1 MPADRAVTGRAHFS
15 LPRNCFISLCFQLRA
30 AAPSPIP
37 RAVSP
42 VIETILFLFGLV
54 ALGYLAGLS
63 GYLKI
68 EVGDALT
75 EFAIGV
81 ALPLLLFRTMAGAD
95 FHGSAP
101 WALWTA
107 YFAAAA
113 VTWVAGHLVMTRIFG
128 RDSQMGVVGGVA
140 TAYSNL
146 VLLGIPFML
155 GVFGQE
161 GFEVLSLLIAIHMPL
176 MTMVSIILF
185 DIFGQRKTGTI
196 SAGEILRAFLRRVL
210 PNSLMIGILAGV
222 VWRFTGLDL
231 PPFAVRLIDSL
242 ADIAGPLALFAMGLG
257 LRKFS
262 VSGNVLP
269 AAVLSLLKLFL
280 MPAVALG
287 AALLLDLPPMTAK
300 VAVAAAA
307 LPSGVNS
314 YLLAVQFGTGQGLA
328 SSQMTIATA
337 CAAVTT
343 AFWLTV
349 VHVVFG

>member
-1 MPADRAVTGRAHFS
+1 VASFS
-15 LPRNCFISLCFQLRA
+15 ALQLRRTA
-30 AAPSPIP
+30 QSPI
-37 RAVSP
+37 RQNVSL
-42 VIETILFLFGLV
+42 VVETILFVFGLV
-54 ALGYLAGLS
+54 ALGYLAGLT
-63 GYLKI
+63 GYLKA

-75 EFAIGV
+75 EFAVGV
-81 ALPLLLFRTMAGAD
+81 ALPLLLFRTMVDAD
-95 FHGSAP
+95 FQGSAP
-101 WALWTA
+101 WALWAA

-113 VTWVAGHLVMTRIFG
+113 VAWVAGHLVMTRIFG
-128 RDSQMGVVGGVA
+128 RDSQAGVVGGVA

-155 GVFGQE
+155 GVFGQD
-161 GFEVLSLLIAIHMPL
+161 GFEVLSLLIAIHMPV
-176 MTMVSIILF
+176 MTMTSIILF
-185 DIFGQRKTGTI
+185 DVFGHRKTGSI

-222 VWRFTGLDL
+222 VWRFTGIQL
-231 PPFAVRLIDSL
+231 PPFVVRPIDSL

-257 LRKFS
+257 LRRFS
-262 VSGNVLP
+262 ISGNVLP

-287 AALLLDLPPMTAK
+287 AALLLGLPPMTAK

-349 VHVVFG
+349 VHVVFD

>member
-1 MPADRAVTGRAHFS
+1 MRLRTGQRPPRIPRFSAAFRRPAVARGRAVAYS
-15 LPRNCFISLCFQLRA
+15 AS
-30 AAPSPIP
+30 
-37 RAVSP
+37 VSP

-63 GYLKI
+63 
-68 EVGDALT
+68 

-101 WALWTA
+101 WALWSA

-155 GVFGQE
+155 GVYGQD

-176 MTMVSIILF
+176 MTMVSIVLF

-222 VWRFTGLDL
+222 AWRFTGLDL

-262 VSGNVLP
+262 VSGNILP
-269 AAVLSLLKLFL
+269 AAVLSSLKLFL

>member
-1 MPADRAVTGRAHFS
+1 M
-15 LPRNCFISLCFQLRA
+15 
-30 AAPSPIP
+30 
-37 RAVSP
+37 SP
-42 VIETILFLFGLV
+42 VIETILFVFGIA
-54 ALGYLAGLS
+54 ALGYLSGLS
-63 GYLKI
+63 RYLKA
-68 EVGDALT
+68 EVGDGLT
-75 EFAIGV
+75 EFAVGV
-81 ALPLLLFRTMAGAD
+81 ALPLLLFRTMVEAD
-95 FHGSAP
+95 FQGSAP

-113 VTWVAGHLVMTRIFG
+113 VTWLAGHLVTTRIFG
-128 RDSQMGVVGGVA
+128 RDSQAGVVGGVA

-161 GFEVLSLLIAIHMPL
+161 GFAVLSLLIAIHMPV
-176 MTMVSIILF
+176 MTMASIILF
-185 DIFGQRKTGTI
+185 DVFGHRKTGTI
-196 SAGEILRAFLRRVL
+196 GAGEILRAFFRRVL

-222 VWRFTGLDL
+222 VWRMTGFEL
-231 PPFAVRLIDSL
+231 PSFVGRLIDSL

-262 VSGNVLP
+262 ISGNVLP

-287 AALLLDLPPMTAK
+287 AALLLGLPPMTAK

-328 SSQMTIATA
+328 SNQMTIATA

-349 VHVVFG
+349 AHAVFD

>member
-1 MPADRAVTGRAHFS
+1 M
-15 LPRNCFISLCFQLRA
+15 
-30 AAPSPIP
+30 
-37 RAVSP
+37 SP
-42 VIETILFLFGLV
+42 VIETILFVFGLA
-54 ALGYLAGLS
+54 ALGYLAGLT
-63 GYLKI
+63 GYLKA

-75 EFAIGV
+75 EFAVGV
-81 ALPLLLFRTMAGAD
+81 ALPLLLFRTMAEAD
-95 FHGSAP
+95 FQGSAP

-113 VTWVAGHLVMTRIFG
+113 VAWLAGHLVTTRIFG
-128 RDSQMGVVGGVA
+128 RDSQAGVVGGVA

-161 GFEVLSLLIAIHMPL
+161 GFEVLSLLIAIHMPV
-176 MTMVSIILF
+176 MTMTSIILF
-185 DIFGQRKTGTI
+185 DVFGHRKTGTI
-196 SAGEILRAFLRRVL
+196 RAGEILRAFVRRVL
-210 PNSLMIGILAGV
+210 PNPLMIGILAGV
-222 VWRFTGLDL
+222 IWRVTGFEL
-231 PPFAVRLIDSL
+231 PPLVGRLVDSM

-257 LRKFS
+257 LGKFS
-262 VSGNVLP
+262 ISGNVLP

-287 AALLLDLPPMTAK
+287 AALLLGLPPMTAK
-300 VAVAAAA
+300 VVVAAAA

-328 SSQMTIATA
+328 SNQMTIATA
-337 CAAVTT
+337 CAVVTT

-349 VHVVFG
+349 VHNVFG